1 MEKGAT
7 LAKILKQ
14 NNKLRS
20 NRKTDHYGGD
30 LSYSAFKEV
39 SSVDKLPKLERTR
52 SGSINRYKEMAEMA
66 AKQQQLHR

>member
-20 NRKTDHYGGD
+20 NRKTDHYGGS
-30 LSYSAFKEV
+30 LAYSAINEN
-39 SSVDKLPKLERTR
+39 SSDKLPKLERTR

-66 AKQQQLHR
+66 A